1 MKPVGCFTS
10 IADGRDS
17 TVEVFEADHTKA
29 TGIQKL
35 GQILHLQGQELQT
48 KSE

>member
-1 MKPVGCFTS
+1 MKLVRCVTS

-17 TVEVFEADHTKA
+17 TVEVFEADHPEA

-35 GQILHLQGQELQT
+35 GQVLHLGIHE
-48 KSE
+48 

>member
-1 MKPVGCFTS
+1 MKLVRCSTS

-17 TVEVFEADHTKA
+17 AVKVLEADHPQS

-35 GQILHLQGQELQT
+35 GQILHLGRH
-48 KSE
+48 K

>member
-1 MKPVGCFTS
+1 MKLVRWFTS

-17 TVEVFEADHTKA
+17 AVEIFEADHPEA

-35 GQILHLQGQELQT
+35 GQILHLGRHE
-48 KSE
+48 